1 MKEYNKADFDRLVI
15 SAREKKAVRDELIK
29 QKTETALRMIK
40 GIHFDKFPYLRM
52 TEIEK
57 EQEALIAI
65 LDVIQD
71 YDPEKSNNF
80 DGYLRWKI
88 MGRLKKHAR
97 FQKKHDDKVITYEAI
112 VEPEDDNCSVVGER
126 RLISMDYRKYKE
138 SGALSA
144 KEYVCITCEINNV
157 RIAVERLPEREKE
170 FILWKYGL
178 NGGECHTLEETA
190 EFYYLKKSQ
199 AKQIETR
206 ALSKLRKELAV

>member
-15 SAREKKAVRDELIK
+15 SARENKAVRDELLK

-80 DGYLRWKI
+80 DGYLKWKI

-97 FQKKHDDKVITYEAI
+97 FQKKHDDRVITYEAI
-112 VEPEDDNCSVVGER
+112 VESEDDNCSVLGER

-144 KEYVCITCEINNV
+144 EEYICITCEINDV

-178 NGGECHTLEETA
+178 NGGESHTLEETA
-190 EFYYLKKSQ
+190 EFYNLKKSQ
-199 AKQIETR
+199 AKQIEAR
-206 ALSKLRKELAV
+206 AISKLRKELEV

>member
-15 SAREKKAVRDELIK
+15 SARENKAVRDELLK

-40 GIHFDKFPYLRM
+40 GIHFEKFSYLRM

-65 LDVIQD
+65 LDVIKD

-88 MGRLKKHAR
+88 MGRLKQFAR
-97 FQKKHDDKVITYEAI
+97 FQRKYDDRIFNYDVII
-112 VEPEDDNCSVVGER
+112 GPEEEDCSVVGER
-126 RLISMDYRKYKE
+126 RLISMDYKKYKE

-144 KEYVCITCEINNV
+144 EEYVCITCEINNV
-157 RIAVERLPEREKE
+157 RIAVECLPEREKE

-190 EFYYLKKSQ
+190 EFYNLKKSQ
-199 AKQIETR
+199 AKQIEAR
-206 ALSKLRKELAV
+206 AISKLRKELEV